1 MVGMFELNYFS
12 LNKQTAPGLTPTLP
26 FKHPVAGKL
35 QGLKRDSQGT
45 EKNSKDDS
53 VITFNSL

>member
-12 LNKQTAPGLTPTLP
+12 LNKQTPPGLKPTLP

-35 QGLKRDSQGT
+35 QNLKRYSQGT
-45 EKNSKDDS
+45 EKTASM
-53 VITFNSL
+53 TQ

>member
-1 MVGMFELNYFS
+1 MTRLVLMFELNYFS
-12 LNKQTAPGLTPTLP
+12 LNKQTPPGLRPTPP

-45 EKNSKDDS
+45 EKTASM
-53 VITFNSL
+53 TQ